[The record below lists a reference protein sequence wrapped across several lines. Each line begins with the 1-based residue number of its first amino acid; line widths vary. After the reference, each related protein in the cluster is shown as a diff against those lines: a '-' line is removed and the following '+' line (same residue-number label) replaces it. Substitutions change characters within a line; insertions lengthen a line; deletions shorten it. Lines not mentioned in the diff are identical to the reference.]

1 MLPCSRRAH
10 WRARRDPREVAVRKI
25 LLVALAVVVA
35 AALALPASAG
45 PSVQAALTAQAQP
58 SGQLQSANGEYVV
71 AYADGAS
78 TSAAR
83 AAVKAAGGTILK
95 ENARV
100 GVATVRSSNPAF
112 VRAAAGQRALVGA
125 ARNRPIG
132 SIPSGASAAKDEVER
147 LTAAERA
154 AAKAGS
160 KRAGRV
166 PDQEPFADKQWDMR
180 MIDATPS
187 GSYRVNQ
194 GRRGVLV
201 GIIDSGIDGHHPDIR
216 PNFNRR
222 LSRNFT
228 TDIPLVD
235 GPCEDEPDQ
244 SCNDPADVDEDGHG
258 THVAGLVA
266 AALNGLGTAGV
277 APKVTLVNIRAG
289 QDSGFFFLQPTVD
302 AMVYAGLVGIDV
314 INMSF
319 FTDPW
324 LYNCLN
330 NPADSPEEQLEQRTV
345 RVATQRAINFA
356 RGHGVTP
363 VAALGNEHTD
373 LGNPTV
379 DTISPDF
386 PPDTERTRTVDNS
399 CITVPTE
406 TRGVI
411 SISALGPSGYKADY
425 SNYGI
430 EQTDFSAPGGWFRDF
445 FGLPQNRQPENLNL
459 SPMPQ
464 ALAEEALEDPA
475 NAPFIVRDCK
485 GSTCAYYQ
493 YLQGTSMASPHAAG
507 VAALIV
513 SAHSRHDGKHG
524 GLTLSPRAVE
534 RILTR
539 TAKQTP
545 CPSPPNFAYPDDRD
559 PTFDGVCEGTLARN
573 GIYGRGVVNALTA
586 VLD

>member
-1 MLPCSRRAH
+1 
-10 WRARRDPREVAVRKI
+10 VRKV
-25 LLVALAVVVA
+25 LLVASAVVVA

-45 PSVQAALTAQAQP
+45 QSGQARTAAQAQP

-78 TSAAR
+78 AAAAR
-83 AAVKAAGGTILK
+83 AAIKAAGGTILK
-95 ENARV
+95 ENTRV
-100 GVATVRSSNPAF
+100 GVATVKSSNAGF
-112 VRAAAGQRALVGA
+112 IAAAGKQSALVGA
-125 ARNRPIG
+125 ARNQPIG
-132 SIPSGASAAKDEVER
+132 KAPSGGADKDSVER

-154 AAKAGS
+154 AV
-160 KRAGRV
+160 KRSSSTSRHAPG
-166 PDQEPFADKQWDMR
+166 QEPLADKQWDMR

-194 GRRGVLV
+194 GRRGVMV
-201 GIIDSGIDGHHPDIR
+201 GIIDTGVDGAHPDIK

-235 GPCEDEPDQ
+235 GPCEHP
-244 SCNDPADVDEDGHG
+244 SCVDPADEDDDGHG
-258 THVAGLVA
+258 THVAGLVG

-277 APKVTLVNIRAG
+277 APRITLVNIRAG
-289 QDSGFFFLQPTVD
+289 QDSGFFFLQPTID
-302 AMVYAGLVGIDV
+302 ALVYAGLVGIDV
-314 INMSF
+314 VNMSF

-324 LYNCLN
+324 LYNCLD
-330 NPADSPEEQLEQRTV
+330 NPADSPEEQLEQLTV
-345 RVATQRAINFA
+345 RVATQRAVNFA

-373 LGNPTV
+373 LGNPTL
-379 DTISPDF
+379 DETSPDF
-386 PPDTERTRTVDNS
+386 PPGSERTRTVDNS

-430 EQTDFSAPGGWFRDF
+430 EQTDFSAPGGWFRDY
-445 FGLPQNRQPENLNL
+445 FGLPQNRQPENENL
-459 SPMPQ
+459 SPYPENV
-464 ALAEEALEDPA
+464 AIA
-475 NAPFIVRDCK
+475 NGDLNPDGTPNTPFVLRDCK

-493 YLQGTSMASPHAAG
+493 YIQGTSMASPHAAG

-513 SAHSRHDGKHG
+513 SAHGKRDKQHG
-524 GLTLSPRAVE
+524 GLTLDPRAVE

-559 PTFDGVCEGTLARN
+559 PSFDGVCEGTLARN
-573 GIYGRGVVNALTA
+573 GIYGRGIVNALTA
-586 VLD
+586 VLH

>member
-1 MLPCSRRAH
+1 
-10 WRARRDPREVAVRKI
+10 VRKV
-25 LLVALAVVVA
+25 LLVALAVLVA

-45 PSVQAALTAQAQP
+45 PSGQAGTAASAQP

-78 TSAAR
+78 AAAAR
-83 AAVKAAGGTILK
+83 AAIKAAGGTILK

-100 GVATVRSSNPAF
+100 GVATVKSSKADF
-112 VRAAAGQRALVGA
+112 IAAAGKQSALVGA

-132 SIPSGASAAKDEVER
+132 RLPSGVGAPREDVER

-154 AAKAGS
+154 AAKRSASSRGHAPS
-160 KRAGRV
+160 
-166 PDQEPFADKQWDMR
+166 QEPLADKQWDMR

-194 GRRGVLV
+194 GRRGVMV
-201 GIIDSGIDGHHPDIR
+201 GIMDTGIDGSHPDIR

-235 GPCEDEPDQ
+235 GPCEEEPDQ

-277 APKVTLVNIRAG
+277 APRVTLVNIRAG
-289 QDSGFFFLQPTVD
+289 QDSGFFFLQATVD

-330 NPADSPEEQLEQRTV
+330 NPADSPEEQLEQLTV

-373 LGNPTV
+373 LGNPTL
-379 DTISPDF
+379 DETSPDF
-386 PPDTERTRTVDNS
+386 PPDSERTRTVDNS

-445 FGLPQNRQPENLNL
+445 FGLPQNRQPENMNL
-459 SPMPQ
+459 SPMPR
-464 ALAEEALEDPA
+464 ALAEEALQDPA
-475 NAPFIVRDCK
+475 NVPFIVRDCK
-485 GSTCAYYQ
+485 GSTCAFYQ

-513 SAHSRHDGKHG
+513 SAHGRHDGQHG

-559 PTFDGVCEGTLARN
+559 PSFDGVCEGTLARN
-573 GIYGRGVVNALTA
+573 GIYGRGIVNALTA
-586 VLD
+586 VLH

>member
-1 MLPCSRRAH
+1 M
-10 WRARRDPREVAVRKI
+10 RKV
-25 LLVALAVVVA
+25 LLVALAALVA
-35 AALALPASAG
+35 ATLALPASAG
-45 PSVQAALTAQAQP
+45 PSGQAGTGAAAQP

-78 TSAAR
+78 AASARSAI
-83 AAVKAAGGTILK
+83 KAAGGTVVK
-95 ENARV
+95 ENTQV
-100 GVATVRSSNPAF
+100 GVATVKSSNPSF
-112 VRAAAGQRALVGA
+112 IAAAGRQSALVGA

-132 SIPSGASAAKDEVER
+132 KLPSGAAPKADVER
-147 LTAAERA
+147 LSAAERA
-154 AAKAGS
+154 AAKRSASTNGH
-160 KRAGRV
+160 APG
-166 PDQEPFADKQWDMR
+166 QEPLADKQWDMR

-194 GRRGVLV
+194 GSHGVMV
-201 GIIDSGIDGHHPDIR
+201 GIIDTGVDGHHPDIK
-216 PNFNRR
+216 PNFNRA

-235 GPCEDEPDQ
+235 GPCEHP
-244 SCNDPADVDEDGHG
+244 SCVDPADEDDDGHG
-258 THVAGLVA
+258 THVAGLVG
-266 AALNGLGTAGV
+266 AALNGLGTAGA

-302 AMVYAGLVGIDV
+302 AIVYAGLVGIDV

-324 LYNCLN
+324 LFNCLD
-330 NPADSPEEQLEQRTV
+330 NPADSPEEQLEQLTV

-373 LGNPTV
+373 LGNPTL
-379 DTISPDF
+379 DETSPDF
-386 PPDTERTRTVDNS
+386 PPGTEKSRPVDNS

-430 EQTDFSAPGGWFRDF
+430 EQTDFSAPGGWFRDY
-445 FGLPQNRQPENLNL
+445 FGLPQNRQVENLNL
-459 SPMPQ
+459 SPYPLNV
-464 ALAEEALEDPA
+464 AIA
-475 NAPFIVRDCK
+475 NGDLNPDGTPNTPFVLRDCR
-485 GSTCAYYQ
+485 GSTCALYQ

-513 SAHSRHDGKHG
+513 SAHGKHDAQHG
-524 GLTLSPRAVE
+524 GLTLDPNAVE

>member
-1 MLPCSRRAH
+1 
-10 WRARRDPREVAVRKI
+10 VRKV
-25 LLVALAVVVA
+25 LLVALATLVA
-35 AALALPASAG
+35 AAIALPASAG
-45 PSVQAALTAQAQP
+45 PSGQAGTGASAQP

-71 AYADGAS
+71 VYADGAS
-78 TSAAR
+78 ATAAR
-83 AAVKAAGGTILK
+83 AAIKAAGGTVVK

-100 GVATVRSSNPAF
+100 GVATVKSSNAGF
-112 VRAAAGQRALVGA
+112 VAAVGRQPALVGA

-132 SIPSGASAAKDEVER
+132 KVPSGAAPKDDVER

-154 AAKAGS
+154 AAKGS
-160 KRAGRV
+160 ASRSSHAPG
-166 PDQEPFADKQWDMR
+166 QEPLADKQWDMR

-194 GRRGVLV
+194 GRRGVMV
-201 GIIDSGIDGHHPDIR
+201 GIMDTGIDGSHPDIR

-228 TDIPLVD
+228 TDIPLID
-235 GPCEDEPDQ
+235 GPCADEPDQ

-266 AALNGLGTAGV
+266 ASLNGLGTAGV

-289 QDSGFFFLQPTVD
+289 QDSGFFFLQPSVD

-324 LYNCLN
+324 LYNCLD
-330 NPADSPEEQLEQRTV
+330 NPADSPEERLEQLTV

-373 LGNPTV
+373 LGNPTL
-379 DTISPDF
+379 DETSPDF
-386 PPDTERTRTVDNS
+386 PPGTEKSRTVNNS

-430 EQTDFSAPGGWFRDF
+430 EQTDFSAPGGWFRDY

-459 SPMPQ
+459 SPMPK
-464 ALAEEALEDPA
+464 ALAEAALEDPA
-475 NAPFIVRDCK
+475 NVPFIVKDCK
-485 GSTCAYYQ
+485 GSTCAFYQ

-507 VAALIV
+507 VAALVV
-513 SAHSRHDGKHG
+513 SAHGHRDPLHG
-524 GLTLSPRAVE
+524 GLTLAPSAVE

-539 TAKQTP
+539 TATQTP

-573 GIYGRGVVNALTA
+573 GIYGRGIVNALTA

>member
-1 MLPCSRRAH
+1 
-10 WRARRDPREVAVRKI
+10 VRKV
-25 LLVALAVVVA
+25 LLVALAVLVA

-45 PSVQAALTAQAQP
+45 PSGQAGTAASAQP
-58 SGQLQSANGEYVV
+58 SGKLQSANGEYVV
-71 AYADGAS
+71 AYADGV
-78 TSAAR
+78 SAA
-83 AAVKAAGGTILK
+83 AARTAIKAAGGTIVK
-95 ENARV
+95 ENTRV
-100 GVATVRSSNPAF
+100 GVATVKSTNPAF
-112 VRAAAGQRALVGA
+112 ITAAGSQSALVGA

-132 SIPSGASAAKDEVER
+132 RLPSGAGAPRDDVER
-147 LTAAERA
+147 LTASERA
-154 AAKAGS
+154 TAKSSASRTGN
-160 KRAGRV
+160 A
-166 PDQEPFADKQWDMR
+166 PDQEPLADKQWDMR
-180 MIDATPS
+180 MVDATPS

-194 GRRGVLV
+194 GRRGVMV
-201 GIIDSGIDGHHPDIR
+201 GIMDTGIDGSHPDIK
-216 PNFNRR
+216 PNFNAR

-228 TDIPLVD
+228 TDIPLID

-266 AALNGLGTAGV
+266 AAINGLGTAGV

-289 QDSGFFFLQPTVD
+289 QDSGFFFLQATVD

-324 LYNCLN
+324 LFNCLD
-330 NPADSPEEQLEQRTV
+330 NPADSPEEQLEQQTV

-373 LGNPTV
+373 LGNPTL
-379 DTISPDF
+379 DETSPDF
-386 PPDTERTRTVDNS
+386 PPGTEKSRTVDNS

-411 SISALGPSGYKADY
+411 SISALGPSGHKADY

-445 FGLPQNRQPENLNL
+445 FGLPQNRQPENMNL
-459 SPMPQ
+459 SPMPR

-485 GSTCAYYQ
+485 GSTCAFYQ
-493 YLQGTSMASPHAAG
+493 YIQGTSMASPHAAG

-513 SAHSRHDGKHG
+513 SAHGKRDNQRG
-524 GLTLSPRAVE
+524 GLTLDPRTVE

-559 PTFDGVCEGTLARN
+559 PSFDGVCVGTLARN
-573 GIYGRGVVNALTA
+573 GIYGRGIVNALTA

>member
-1 MLPCSRRAH
+1 
-10 WRARRDPREVAVRKI
+10 VRKV
-25 LLVALAVVVA
+25 LLVALAALVA
-35 AALALPASAG
+35 ATLALPASAG
-45 PSVQAALTAQAQP
+45 PSGQAGTGAAAQP

-78 TSAAR
+78 AASAR
-83 AAVKAAGGTILK
+83 AAIKAAGGTVVK
-95 ENARV
+95 ENTQV
-100 GVATVRSSNPAF
+100 GVATVKSSNPSF
-112 VRAAAGQRALVGA
+112 IAAAGRQSALVGA

-132 SIPSGASAAKDEVER
+132 KLPSGAAPKADVER
-147 LTAAERA
+147 LSAAERA
-154 AAKAGS
+154 AAKRSASTNGH
-160 KRAGRV
+160 APG
-166 PDQEPFADKQWDMR
+166 QEPLADKQWDMR

-194 GRRGVLV
+194 GSHGVMV
-201 GIIDSGIDGHHPDIR
+201 GIIDTGVDGHHPDIK
-216 PNFNRR
+216 PNFNRA

-235 GPCEDEPDQ
+235 GPCEHP
-244 SCNDPADVDEDGHG
+244 SCVDPADEDDDGHG
-258 THVAGLVA
+258 THVAGLVG
-266 AALNGLGTAGV
+266 AALNGLGTAGA

-302 AMVYAGLVGIDV
+302 AIVYAGLVGIDV

-324 LYNCLN
+324 LFNCLD
-330 NPADSPEEQLEQRTV
+330 NPADSPEEQLEQLTV

-373 LGNPTV
+373 LGNPTL
-379 DTISPDF
+379 DETSPDF
-386 PPDTERTRTVDNS
+386 PPGTEKSRPVDNS

-430 EQTDFSAPGGWFRDF
+430 EQTDFSAPGGWFRDY
-445 FGLPQNRQPENLNL
+445 FGLPQNRQVENLNL
-459 SPMPQ
+459 SPYPLNV
-464 ALAEEALEDPA
+464 AIA
-475 NAPFIVRDCK
+475 NGDLNPDGTPNTPFVLRDCR
-485 GSTCAYYQ
+485 GSTCALYQ

-513 SAHSRHDGKHG
+513 SAHGKHDAQHG
-524 GLTLSPRAVE
+524 GLTLDPSAVE

>member
-1 MLPCSRRAH
+1 M
-10 WRARRDPREVAVRKI
+10 RKV
-25 LLVALAVVVA
+25 LLVALAVLVA

-45 PSVQAALTAQAQP
+45 PSGQAGTAASAQP

-71 AYADGAS
+71 AYADGV
-78 TSAAR
+78 SAATAR
-83 AAVKAAGGTILK
+83 AAIKAAGGTILK
-95 ENARV
+95 ENTRV
-100 GVATVRSSNPAF
+100 GVATVKSTNPAF
-112 VRAAAGQRALVGA
+112 ITAAGSQSALVGA

-132 SIPSGASAAKDEVER
+132 KLPSGAGAPQEDVER

-154 AAKAGS
+154 TAKSSAS
-160 KRAGRV
+160 RAGNA
-166 PDQEPFADKQWDMR
+166 PDQEPLADKQWDMR

-194 GRRGVLV
+194 GRRGVMV
-201 GIIDSGIDGHHPDIR
+201 GIMDTGIDGSHPDIK
-216 PNFNRR
+216 PNFNAR

-228 TDIPLVD
+228 TDIPLID

-289 QDSGFFFLQPTVD
+289 QDSGFFFLQATVD

-324 LYNCLN
+324 LFNCLD
-330 NPADSPEEQLEQRTV
+330 NPADSPEEQLEQQTI

-363 VAALGNEHTD
+363 VAALGNGHTD
-373 LGNPTV
+373 LGNPTL
-379 DTISPDF
+379 DETSPDF
-386 PPDTERTRTVDNS
+386 PPGTARSRTVDNS

-445 FGLPQNRQPENLNL
+445 FGLPQNRQVENLNL

-464 ALAEEALEDPA
+464 ALAEEALENPA
-475 NAPFIVRDCK
+475 NAPFIVRNCK
-485 GSTCAYYQ
+485 GSTCAFYQ

-513 SAHSRHDGKHG
+513 SAHGKRDNQRG
-524 GLTLSPRAVE
+524 GLTLDPRTVE
-534 RILTR
+534 RILTK

-559 PTFDGVCEGTLARN
+559 PSFDGVCVGTLARN

>member
-1 MLPCSRRAH
+1 L
-10 WRARRDPREVAVRKI
+10 RKV
-25 LLVALAVVVA
+25 LLVALAALVA
-35 AALALPASAG
+35 ATLALPASAG
-45 PSVQAALTAQAQP
+45 PSGQAGTGAAAQP

-78 TSAAR
+78 AASARSAI
-83 AAVKAAGGTILK
+83 KAAGGTVVK
-95 ENARV
+95 ENTQV
-100 GVATVRSSNPAF
+100 GVATVKSSNPSF
-112 VRAAAGQRALVGA
+112 IAAAGRQSALVGA

-132 SIPSGASAAKDEVER
+132 KLPSGAAPKADVER
-147 LTAAERA
+147 LSAAERA
-154 AAKAGS
+154 AAKRSASTNGH
-160 KRAGRV
+160 APG
-166 PDQEPFADKQWDMR
+166 QEPLADKQWDMR

-194 GRRGVLV
+194 GSHGVMV
-201 GIIDSGIDGHHPDIR
+201 GIIDTGVDGHHPDIK
-216 PNFNRR
+216 PNFNRA

-235 GPCEDEPDQ
+235 GPCEHP
-244 SCNDPADVDEDGHG
+244 SCVDPADEDDDGHG
-258 THVAGLVA
+258 THVAGLVG
-266 AALNGLGTAGV
+266 AALNGLGTAGA

-302 AMVYAGLVGIDV
+302 AIVYAGLVGIDV

-324 LYNCLN
+324 LFNCLD
-330 NPADSPEEQLEQRTV
+330 NPADSPEEQLEQLTV

-373 LGNPTV
+373 LGNPTL
-379 DTISPDF
+379 DETSPDF
-386 PPDTERTRTVDNS
+386 PPGTEKSRTVDNS

-430 EQTDFSAPGGWFRDF
+430 EQTDFSAPGGWFRDY
-445 FGLPQNRQPENLNL
+445 FGLPQNRQVENLNL
-459 SPMPQ
+459 SPYPLNV
-464 ALAEEALEDPA
+464 AIA
-475 NAPFIVRDCK
+475 NGDLNPDGTPNTPFVLRDCR
-485 GSTCAYYQ
+485 GSTCALYQ

-513 SAHSRHDGKHG
+513 SAHGKHDAQHG
-524 GLTLSPRAVE
+524 GLTLDPNAVE